1 MKLVNMKQEPEKPTQ
16 AVESSSM
23 KHDAPAY
30 PYGLK
35 LYLDAKSIAKLGLKE
50 LPKVGAKMHLEATV
64 EVCDI
69 SMNESQLYG
78 ENKSM
83 GIQIT
88 DMSLGKGDESSED
101 SSMGSEERPERLM
114 QLKSVE

>member
-1 MKLVNMKQEPEKPTQ
+1 MKLVNMKQDPEKPSQ
-16 AVESSSM
+16 AVESSTM
-23 KHDAPAY
+23 KQDAPAY

-35 LYLDAKSIAKLGLKE
+35 LYLDAKSIAKLGIKE
-50 LPKVGAKMHLEATV
+50 LPKVGSKMKLEAEV

-78 ENKSM
+78 ENKNM

-88 DMSLGKGDESSED
+88 DMSLSGGESKED

>member
-1 MKLVNMKQEPEKPTQ
+1 MKLVNMKQEPEKPQT
-16 AVESSSM
+16 VEASSM

-35 LYLDAKSIAKLGLKE
+35 LYLDAKAIAKLGIKD
-50 LPKVGAKMHLEATV
+50 LPKVGSKMKLQAEV

-83 GIQIT
+83 GLQIT
-88 DMSLGKGDESSED
+88 DMALSGSSE
-101 SSMGSEERPERLM
+101 SKE
-114 QLKSVE
+114 